1 MGKQSKKRQ
10 ERRAQRQLDSR
21 EGEGERIGVA
31 CPGLR
36 AHVASAAI
44 KKDNKLTFKYTE
56 PGLVDGI
63 SVCGDCGDSMVTV
76 GDRYACLS
84 SLSPEELFAG
94 GLNPEFDDDGNMIG
108 AERMSPCPCCPP
120 GQRQIVLDLALFSGH
135 RDILIEAMKKF
146 NVFVSLE

>member
-10 ERRAQRQLDSR
+10 ERRVHRQHDAKAA
-21 EGEGERIGVA
+21 ERTNIGIA
-31 CPGLR
+31 CPVLR
-36 AHVASAAI
+36 ADVASATI

-63 SVCGDCGDSMVTV
+63 SVCGDCGDPMVTV
-76 GDRYACLS
+76 GDQYACLG
-84 SLSPEELFAG
+84 SLSPEELLAG
-94 GLNPEFDDDGNMIG
+94 GLNPDFDDDGNMIG
-108 AERMSPCPCCPP
+108 AERMAPCPCCPP

-135 RDILIEAMKKF
+135 RDNLIEAMKKF